1 MASFLIPGRRIF
13 AALAVGATLALAVPA
28 AAQDKNIARIAIL
41 DVERV
46 LTQSEAGKNALKQIT
61 DQRKRYQ
68 DEISKAEDQLRNEE
82 RDLVQARATLAA
94 EAFDEKRRG
103 FERKVQ
109 DTQRMVQ
116 QRSGTIDNM
125 MRNARE
131 QIGKAAL
138 AALQELIK
146 ERGFNVVLDRKQIV
160 ATDPSLEVT
169 EEVMT
174 RVNKRLPSIKVE
186 ATAAT
191 APAAPAAP
199 APAAPAPA
207 AAPKR

>member
-1 MASFLIPGRRIF
+1 MASFLILGRRVL
-13 AALAVGATLALAVPA
+13 AALAVGATIALAVPA
-28 AAQDKNIARIAIL
+28 AAQDSKTMARIAIL

-46 LTQSEAGKNALKQIT
+46 LTQSEAGKTALKQIS

-68 DEISKAEDQLRNEE
+68 DEISKAEDQLRSEE
-82 RDLVQARATLAA
+82 RELVQQRATLSA
-94 EAFDEKRRG
+94 EAFDEKRRA

-116 QRSGTIDNM
+116 QRSGTIDGM

-138 AALQELIK
+138 AALQELIN

-160 ATDPSLEVT
+160 ATDPALEVT
-169 EEVMT
+169 EEVLA

-186 ATAAT
+186 AAA
-191 APAAPAAP
+191 AQP
-199 APAAPAPA
+199 APA
-207 AAPKR
+207 KK

>member
-1 MASFLIPGRRIF
+1 MASFLIPGRRMF
-13 AALAVGATLALAVPA
+13 AALAIGATLALAVPA
-28 AAQDKNIARIAIL
+28 AAQDKNLARIAIL

-82 RDLVQARATLAA
+82 RELVQSRATLAA
-94 EAFDEKRRG
+94 EAFDEKRRA

-125 MRNARE
+125 MRSARE

-169 EEVMT
+169 DEVMA
-174 RVNKRLPSIKVE
+174 RVNKRLPSIKVD
-186 ATAAT
+186 ATASSGQ
-191 APAAPAAP
+191 
-199 APAAPAPA
+199 PAPA

>member
-1 MASFLIPGRRIF
+1 MASFLIPGRRMF

-28 AAQDKNIARIAIL
+28 AAQDKNLARIAIL

-68 DEISKAEDQLRNEE
+68 EEISKAEDQLRNEE
-82 RDLVQARATLAA
+82 RELVQSRATLAA
-94 EAFDEKRRG
+94 EAFDEKRRA

-116 QRSGTIDNM
+116 QRSGTIDGM

-138 AALQELIK
+138 AALQELIR

-169 EEVMT
+169 DEVMT

-186 ATAAT
+186 AAA
-191 APAAPAAP
+191 ASGQPAP
-199 APAAPAPA
+199 APAG
-207 AAPKR
+207 APKR

>member
-1 MASFLIPGRRIF
+1 MASLLIPGRRIL
-13 AALAVGATLALAVPA
+13 AALAVGASLALSVPLSAPA
-28 AAQDKNIARIAIL
+28 AAQDSQRLLAKIAIL

-46 LTQSEAGKNALKQIT
+46 LTQSEAGKNALKQIG

-68 DEISKAEDQLRNEE
+68 DEISKAEDQLRSEE

-94 EAFDEKRRG
+94 EAFDEKRRA

-116 QRSGTIDNM
+116 QRSGTIDGM

-160 ATDPSLEVT
+160 ATDPGLEVT
-169 EEVMT
+169 DEVLA

-186 ATAAT
+186 AAAT
-191 APAAPAAP
+191 KPPPPAQ
-199 APAAPAPA
+199 
-207 AAPKR
+207 PKR

>member
-1 MASFLIPGRRIF
+1 MF
-13 AALAVGATLALAVPA
+13 AALAIGATLALAVPA
-28 AAQDKNIARIAIL
+28 AAQDKNLARIAIL

-82 RDLVQARATLAA
+82 RELVQSRATLAA
-94 EAFDEKRRG
+94 EAFDEKRRA

-125 MRNARE
+125 MRSARE

-169 EEVMT
+169 DEVMA
-174 RVNKRLPSIKVE
+174 RVNKRLPSIKVD
-186 ATAAT
+186 ATASSGQ
-191 APAAPAAP
+191 
-199 APAAPAPA
+199 PAPA

>member
-1 MASFLIPGRRIF
+1 MLT
-13 AALAVGATLALAVPA
+13 ALAVGVSLVLSVPA
-28 AAQDKNIARIAIL
+28 AAQDNQRLLARIAIL

-82 RDLVQARATLAA
+82 RDLVQSRATLAA
-94 EAFDEKRRG
+94 DAFDEKRRA

-109 DTQRMVQ
+109 DTQRLVQ
-116 QRSGTIDNM
+116 QRSGTIDGM

-160 ATDPSLEVT
+160 ATDPGLEVT
-169 EEVMT
+169 DEVLS
-174 RVNKRLPSIKVE
+174 RVNQRLPSIKVE
-186 ATAAT
+186 GAAA
-191 APAAPAAP
+191 APTPTPPKPNQGAAPAAP
-199 APAAPAPA
+199 
-207 AAPKR
+207 KK

>member
-1 MASFLIPGRRIF
+1 MASFLTPGRRVL
-13 AALAVGATLALAVPA
+13 AALAVGAALALSVPA
-28 AAQDKNIARIAIL
+28 AAQDNKTLARIAIL

-82 RDLVQARATLAA
+82 RDLVQSRATLAA
-94 EAFDEKRRG
+94 EAFDEKRRA

-116 QRSGTIDNM
+116 QRSGTIDGM
-125 MRNARE
+125 MRSARE

-138 AALQELIK
+138 AALQELIN

-160 ATDPSLEVT
+160 ATDPGLEVT
-169 EEVMT
+169 DEVLA

-186 ATAAT
+186 AAA
-191 APAAPAAP
+191 APARPNQGAAAP
-199 APAAPAPA
+199 APAAP
-207 AAPKR
+207 KK

>member
-1 MASFLIPGRRIF
+1 MASFLILGRRTLAAF
-13 AALAVGATLALAVPA
+13 AVGVALALSAMPA
-28 AAQDKNIARIAIL
+28 AAQDSRTVARIAIL

-46 LTQSEAGKNALKQIT
+46 LTQSEAGKAALKQIT

-68 DEISKAEDQLRNEE
+68 DEISKAEDQLRSEE
-82 RDLVQARATLAA
+82 RELVQSRATLAA
-94 EAFDEKRRG
+94 EAFDEKRRA

-116 QRSGTIDNM
+116 QRSGTIDGM

-138 AALQELIK
+138 EALQELIK

-160 ATDPSLEVT
+160 ATDPGLEVT
-169 EEVMT
+169 DEVMA
-174 RVNKRLPSIKVE
+174 RVNKRLPSIKIE
-186 ATAAT
+186 AA
-191 APAAPAAP
+191 
-199 APAAPAPA
+199 A
-207 AAPKR
+207 AAPKPAPSAPAPKK

>member
-1 MASFLIPGRRIF
+1 MASLLIPGRRIL
-13 AALAVGATLALAVPA
+13 AALAVGASLALSVALPVPA
-28 AAQDKNIARIAIL
+28 AAQDNQRLLAKIAIL

-68 DEISKAEDQLRNEE
+68 DEISKAEDQLRTEE
-82 RDLVQARATLAA
+82 RDLVQSRATLAA
-94 EAFDEKRRG
+94 EAFDEKRRA

-116 QRSGTIDNM
+116 QRSSTIDGM

-160 ATDPSLEVT
+160 ATDPALEVT
-169 EEVMT
+169 DEVLA

-186 ATAAT
+186 AAA
-191 APAAPAAP
+191 ANP
-199 APAAPAPA
+199 APAQ
-207 AAPKR
+207 PKR